1 MYSAVVVQE
10 VLQSRREPL
19 DEESS
24 GRSSVADNDQLR
36 AVIEADP
43 LTTVW
48 EVAEELNANRS
59 SRLTFEANLFVLNDF

>member
-43 LTTVW
+43 LTTAW